1 MIFNARD
8 VDLYPI
14 SFRGTKAVQICT
26 AFTFCRSEDQR
37 QKDSWSDPT
46 RVRKFAHP
54 LSVFFRLPQSRA
66 NLRDLI
72 LAQTSCAIGSDS
84 AAFPRV
90 RKFAH
95 PFMPSDRRRIRKTGV
110 PKNKHLPSSPPA
122 GILAIVL
129 FAKHGFNTFL
139 APDLFSCSLRMLQ
152 KGSVALRTIPVYS
165 DLAFLW

>member
-1 MIFNARD
+1 VTLISTQFPFVVPRPCKFARPLLFVDQRINARRI
-8 VDLYPI
+8 LGPI
-14 SFRGTKAVQICT
+14 LQGWANFGS
-26 AFTFCRSEDQR
+26 
-37 QKDSWSDPT
+37 
-46 RVRKFAHP
+46 
-54 LSVFFRLPQSRA
+54 LPQGRA

-84 AAFPRV
+84 PAFPRV

-139 APDLFSCSLRMLQ
+139 AADLFSCSLRMLQ